1 MRARAVI
8 IASAA
13 SAGIILLG
21 WQAGT
26 GADQVHVGAAAV
38 VGSPSLPGGSGNTGS
53 AGSSGSSGSSGNA
66 DDGGSGAPETAA
78 PSAAPGPTTGSAAS
92 GQGVNAAVS
101 GTFKGTSASTRYGAV
116 QVQVTIAAGT
126 IKDVTAL
133 QLTDRDQRSAQISN
147 YAAPVLRSQ
156 VLAAQSAAVQSISG
170 ATATSEGYLTS
181 LQAALDA
188 AHFQTDQS
196 FSLNSRG

>member
-8 IASAA
+8 IAAAA

-26 GADQVHVGAAAV
+26 GADQVHVGPAAV
-38 VGSPSLPGGSGNTGS
+38 VGSPSLPDSSGSSGS
-53 AGSSGSSGSSGNA
+53 AGSSGSSGNT
-66 DDGGSGAPETAA
+66 DDGGSGAPGTAA

-196 FSLNSRG
+196 FSPNSRG

>member
-26 GADQVHVGAAAV
+26 GADRVHVGAAAV
-38 VGSPSLPGGSGNTGS
+38 VGS
-53 AGSSGSSGSSGNA
+53 SSGSSGNA
-66 DDGGSGAPETAA
+66 DDGGSGAPGTAA

-196 FSLNSRG
+196 FSPNSRG